1 VNSAAL
7 EGMGKLGAA
16 QLAWLK
22 DDLSGRSAST
32 PIVLF
37 AHIPLWMVYPEWG
50 WGTADAEEALSYLKP
65 FGSVTVLNG
74 HIHQTMQKVE
84 GSVTFHTAMSTAFP
98 QPAPGTAPSPGPLK
112 VPADKLRGALGISQ
126 VAYVAS
132 PQHLAVVDSSLEQT
146 Q

>member
-1 VNSAAL
+1 
-7 EGMGKLGAA
+7 
-16 QLAWLK
+16 LK

-50 WGTADAEEALSYLKP
+50 WGTADAEEALSYLKR

-84 GSVTFHTAMSTAFP
+84 GNVTFHTAMSTAFP
-98 QPAPGTAPSPGPLK
+98 QPAPGSAPSPGPLK
-112 VPADKLRGALGISQ
+112 VPADKLRGVLGISE
-126 VAYVAS
+126 VGYVAK
-132 PQHLAVVDSSLEQT
+132 PQHLAVVDSSLEPT
-146 Q
+146 R